1 MNLVPAAVGMRL
13 GKQAL
18 VLQKNSPQL
27 LFGAGILGMATSTVL
42 ACRATLKTSEILQEA
57 EQRTLVAK
65 SITDN
70 PDYTTRELESDLK
83 TIRMQARIRIAREYI
98 PPAIIFGLSLAALAQ
113 SNRILT
119 QRNAALAAAYT
130 ALEKGFAQYRARV
143 VDKYGEEQDQ
153 HFRYG
158 TQEVEVTNPDTGR
171 KKKVVRVGPHAE
183 SIYAR
188 FFGSESVYWQ
198 KIPEYNIQFL
208 KGRQNYLNDL
218 LKNRGYVFLN
228 EVYES
233 LGLSHTKEGAVV
245 GWRVS
250 NDGTTDNYISFGLF
264 EGQEQKLRDFVNGPE
279 ATLLLDFNVD
289 GYILDE
295 LESSQ

>member
-1 MNLVPAAVGMRL
+1 MNLIPAAVGLKL

-18 VLQKNSPQL
+18 VLQKHSPQI
-27 LFGAGILGMATSTVL
+27 LFGAGIVGMATSTVL
-42 ACRATLKTSEILQEA
+42 ACRATLKTSDILREA
-57 EQRTLVAK
+57 EERALVAK

-70 PDYTTRELESDLK
+70 AEYTPEKLDSDLR
-83 TIRMQARIRIAREYI
+83 TIRNQARIKIVREYI

-113 SNRILT
+113 SNHILT

-130 ALEKGFAQYRARV
+130 ALDKGFKQYRERV
-143 VDKYGEEQDQ
+143 VEKYGEEQDQ

-171 KKKVVRVGPHAE
+171 KKKVVRVGPQAE

-188 FFGSESVYWQ
+188 FYGPESPYWE
-198 KIPEYNIQFL
+198 KIPDYNIQFL

-218 LKNRGYVFLN
+218 LKRRGHVFLN
-228 EVYES
+228 EVYDS
-233 LGLSHTKEGAVV
+233 LGLSPTREGAVV
-245 GWRVS
+245 GWRMS
-250 NDGTTDNYISFGLF
+250 SDKTTDNYISFGLF
-264 EGQEQKLRDFVNGPE
+264 EGQEQKIRDFIHGIENTV
-279 ATLLLDFNVD
+279 LLDFNVD